1 MHFSSVV
8 FGTVLLQTASNFG
21 WIWRGTACCTC
32 DDTNVGEVRFAV
44 QLGKTLELVFLV
56 KWVRYQGARGFGWAR
71 WRRHRCSTSAV
82 IWTVSPRCSHRAGL
96 SRDRKVTQNSPEY
109 TSLKGKMG
117 AFQILSETWA
127 KFEVQLWKASELVFL
142 VKWVMYQ
149 GARGFGWARWRRHR
163 CSTSAVIWTA
173 SPRCSHGAGP
183 YFMVFPCF
191 SHQGKGKTWYM
202 DSVQSTGW
210 LQVKSA

>member
-1 MHFSSVV
+1 MTDNVIHCESSARHHYTILYYIYILYTIEIGHMHFSSVV

-56 KWVRYQGARGFGWAR
+56 KWVRYQGARGFG
-71 WRRHRCSTSAV
+71 
-82 IWTVSPRCSHRAGL
+82 
-96 SRDRKVTQNSPEY
+96 
-109 TSLKGKMG
+109 M
-117 AFQILSETWA
+117 
-127 KFEVQLWKASELVFL
+127 
-142 VKWVMYQ
+142 
-149 GARGFGWARWRRHR
+149 FGWARWRRHR

-173 SPRCSHGAGP
+173 SPKCSYRASP